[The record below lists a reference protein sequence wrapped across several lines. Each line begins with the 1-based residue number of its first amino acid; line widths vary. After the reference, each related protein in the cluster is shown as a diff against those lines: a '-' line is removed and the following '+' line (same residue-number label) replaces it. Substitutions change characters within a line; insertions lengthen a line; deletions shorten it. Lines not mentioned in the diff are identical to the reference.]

1 MCRKCKQK
9 YCHLVNPGI
18 PFSGFL
24 EKAEAT
30 LHPRDQV
37 SLLLLGRGEH
47 KGPRAGL
54 RSAKAQR
61 VSGWAGAVHGHQEGR
76 AAELGPAE
84 DALTASHRAAL
95 VPWSFSNLE
104 FSWPV
109 SRGPSGTLLLS
120 VLFGRFLLLEASP
133 AEEPVKPSKS
143 LPSDAPMNSVKE

>member
-9 YCHLVNPGI
+9 YCHLVNPGVQ
-18 PFSGFL
+18 FSCSL
-24 EKAEAT
+24 EKAEARI
-30 LHPRDQV
+30 HPRDKV
-37 SLLLLGRGEH
+37 LILLLGRGKHE
-47 KGPRAGL
+47 GPHAGL
-54 RSAKAQR
+54 RSAALQR
-61 VSGWAGAVHGHQEGR
+61 VLRWAGAFHGHQVSR

-84 DALTASHRAAL
+84 DALAASHRAAP

-120 VLFGRFLLLEASP
+120 VLFGRFLLLEASA
-133 AEEPVKPSKS
+133 AEECVKPSKS